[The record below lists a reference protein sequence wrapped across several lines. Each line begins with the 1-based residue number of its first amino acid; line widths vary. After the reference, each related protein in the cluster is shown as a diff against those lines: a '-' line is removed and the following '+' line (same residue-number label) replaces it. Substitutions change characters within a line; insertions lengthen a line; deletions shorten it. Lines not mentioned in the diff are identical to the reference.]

1 VLLEINGEDVSQTAL
16 ADIPR
21 VLERTKRPMT
31 IKFERVIMSLHFEDV
46 VRDPRKLP
54 WFMQF
59 LVDTYGVDGGVVDQ
73 VSCPSIYA
81 SIHPCIHLCIHPSIH
96 PSIRNFFQKTIIFP
110 ARPCGLL

>member
-1 VLLEINGEDVSQTAL
+1 VLLEINGEDVSQSAL

-31 IKFERVIMSLHFEDV
+31 IKFERVIMSLEFEDV

-59 LVDTYGVDGGVVDQ
+59 LVDTYGVEGGVVDQ
-73 VSCPSIYA
+73 VFHMHAPIRQSA
-81 SIHPCIHLCIHPSIH
+81 TLCLRMLIV
-96 PSIRNFFQKTIIFP
+96 
-110 ARPCGLL
+110 